1 MRILMTEIQ
10 LLLHEW
16 GRTWI
21 LMIVREELKYV
32 GGGRN
37 TPITTASSRLPLT
50 PEI

>member
-1 MRILMTEIQ
+1 MTEIQ

-37 TPITTASSRLPLT
+37 TPYYNCLIAPSLDT
-50 PEI
+50 